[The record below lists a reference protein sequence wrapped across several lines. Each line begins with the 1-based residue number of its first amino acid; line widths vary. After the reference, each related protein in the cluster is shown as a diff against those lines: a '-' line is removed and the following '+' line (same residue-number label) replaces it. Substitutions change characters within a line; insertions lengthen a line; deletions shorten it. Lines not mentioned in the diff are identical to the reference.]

1 MGFKMV
7 SIEMNGCKEKN
18 LNDKFRFDT
27 IEEAIQTIKNGG
39 MVIVAD
45 DESRENE
52 GDLICA
58 AEFATPQNINF
69 MMTEAKG
76 IVCAPISAQRAKK
89 LGLASMVK
97 NNTDVKG
104 TAFTQ
109 SIDADPKFGVT
120 TGVSAFDRA
129 ITIGLLAKDST
140 LPSDLRQPG
149 HVFPLIAK
157 NGGVLERVGHTEAS
171 IDLCKLAGLTDA
183 AVCCEIVNSDGS
195 MARRDDLRKFA
206 DKHNIKFVTVAQLI
220 AYRLRNERLMIR
232 EAEVNLPTKF
242 GEFRLIGYRHALNG
256 QEHVA
261 LLKDDGSDKIPLV
274 RMHSICLT
282 GDTFHSLR
290 CDCNSQLENS
300 MKMIQQY
307 GKGAV
312 VYLLN
317 HEGRGIGIVNKIK
330 AYALQDKGEDTVEAN
345 ISLGFNS
352 DLRDYGDG
360 AQILLDLDFT
370 KFKLITNNPLKIVGL
385 EGYGLQIVERVKV
398 ESEFTKYNKKYLC
411 TKVSKMHHMID
422 LQKLSTDSQSVNVN
436 NLNISSK
443 SDKIMHAE

>member
-1 MGFKMV
+1 MNLVENIINQFK
-7 SIEMNGCKEKN
+7 SNEA
-18 LNDKFRFDT
+18 RFDT
-27 IEEAIQTIKNGG
+27 IEEAIETIKKGG

-45 DESRENE
+45 DEARENE

-58 AEFATPQNINF
+58 AEFATVENINF
-69 MMTEAKG
+69 MITEAKG
-76 IVCAPISAQRAKK
+76 IVCTPISPERAEK
-89 LGLASMVK
+89 LGLDSMVK

-109 SIDADPKFGVT
+109 SVDADPKFGVT
-120 TGVSAFDRA
+120 TGVSAIDRSV
-129 ITIGLLAKDST
+129 TIKLIADDNTK
-140 LPSDLRQPG
+140 PSDLRQPG

-157 NGGVLERVGHTEAS
+157 RGGVLERVGHTEAS
-171 IDLCKLAGLTDA
+171 IDLCRLAGLKDA
-183 AVCCEIVNSDGS
+183 AVCCEIVNPDGS

-206 DKHNIKFVTVAQLI
+206 DKYGIKFITVAQLI
-220 AYRLRNERLMIR
+220 AYRLQNERLMKR
-232 EAEVNLPTKF
+232 EAEVSLPTKF
-242 GEFRLIGYRHALNG
+242 GEFRLFGYRHVLTG

-261 LLKDDGSDKIPLV
+261 LVKDDGSDKIPLV

-300 MKMIQQY
+300 MKMINEY

-330 AYALQDKGEDTVEAN
+330 AYALQDAGADTIDAN
-345 ISLGFNS
+345 LKLGFNS

-360 AQILLDLDFT
+360 AQILLDLGYK
-370 KFKLITNNPLKIVGL
+370 KFKLITNNPQKIIGL
-385 EGYGLQIVERVKV
+385 EGYGLEIVDRVSV
-398 ESEFTKYNKKYLC
+398 ESEFTKYNQKYLC
-411 TKVSKMHHMID
+411 TKVNRMHHMIE
-422 LQKLSTDSQSVNVN
+422 LS
-436 NLNISSK
+436 K
-443 SDKIMHAE
+443 ME

>member
-1 MGFKMV
+1 MSLLENIKDVFTKD
-7 SIEMNGCKEKN
+7 ST
-18 LNDKFRFDT
+18 FRFDSV
-27 IEEAIQTIKNGG
+27 EEAIETIKKGG

-58 AEFATPQNINF
+58 AEFATPENVNF
-69 MMTEAKG
+69 MITEAKG
-76 IVCAPISAQRAKK
+76 VLCAPISRERAKK
-89 LGLASMVK
+89 LGLDFMVK

-109 SIDADPKFGVT
+109 SVDADPKYGVT
-120 TGVSAFDRA
+120 TGVSAYDRS
-129 ITIGLLAKDST
+129 ITLKLIADDNT

-149 HVFPLIAK
+149 HIFPLIAK
-157 NGGVLERVGHTEAS
+157 DGGVLERVGHTEAS
-171 IDLCKLAGLTDA
+171 VDLCRFAGLKDA
-183 AVCCEIVNSDGS
+183 AVCCEIVNPDGS

-206 DKHNIKFVTVAQLI
+206 DKHNIKFITVAQLI
-220 AYRLRNERLMIR
+220 AHRLKNEKLMIR
-232 EAEVNLPTKF
+232 EAEVNLPTAF
-242 GEFRLIGYRHALNG
+242 GTFRLIGYRHALTG

-290 CDCNSQLENS
+290 CDCNSQLQNS
-300 MKMIQQY
+300 MKMIENY

-312 VYLLN
+312 VYLMN

-330 AYALQDKGEDTVEAN
+330 AYALQDKGEDTVQAN
-345 ISLGFNS
+345 LSLGFNS

-360 AQILLDLDFT
+360 AQILLDLGFN
-370 KFKLITNNPLKIVGL
+370 KFKLITNNPQKIVGL
-385 EGYGLQIVERVKV
+385 EGYGLEITERVQV
-398 ESEFTKYNKKYLC
+398 ESECNRYNYRYLC
-411 TKVSKMHHMID
+411 TKANKMHHMLD
-422 LQKLSTDSQSVNVN
+422 VNSLDKNAEQK
-436 NLNISSK
+436 
-443 SDKIMHAE
+443 

>member
-1 MGFKMV
+1 MNLVENIINQFK
-7 SIEMNGCKEKN
+7 SNEA
-18 LNDKFRFDT
+18 RFDT
-27 IEEAIQTIKNGG
+27 IEEAIEAIKKGG

-58 AEFATPQNINF
+58 AEFATVENINF
-69 MMTEAKG
+69 MITEAKG
-76 IVCAPISAQRAKK
+76 IVCTPISPERAEK
-89 LGLASMVK
+89 LGLDSMVK

-109 SIDADPKFGVT
+109 SVDADPKFGVT
-120 TGVSAFDRA
+120 TGVSAIDRSV
-129 ITIGLLAKDST
+129 TIKLIADNNTK
-140 LPSDLRQPG
+140 PSDLRQPG

-157 NGGVLERVGHTEAS
+157 RGGVLERVGHTEAS
-171 IDLCKLAGLTDA
+171 IDLCRLAGLKDA
-183 AVCCEIVNSDGS
+183 AVCCEIVNPDGS

-206 DKHNIKFVTVAQLI
+206 DKYGIKFITVAQLI
-220 AYRLRNERLMIR
+220 AYRLRNERLMKR

-242 GEFRLIGYRHALNG
+242 GEFRLLGYRHVLTG

-261 LLKDDGSDKIPLV
+261 LVKNDGSDKIPLV

-300 MKMIQQY
+300 MKMINEY

-330 AYALQDKGEDTVEAN
+330 AYALQDAGADTIDAN
-345 ISLGFNS
+345 LKLGFNS

-360 AQILLDLDFT
+360 AQILLDLGYK
-370 KFKLITNNPLKIVGL
+370 KFKLITNNPQKIIGL
-385 EGYGLQIVERVKV
+385 EGYGLEIVDRVPV
-398 ESEFTKYNKKYLC
+398 ESEFTKYNQKYLC
-411 TKVSKMHHMID
+411 TKVNRMHHMIE
-422 LQKLSTDSQSVNVN
+422 LGKMEQKNG
-436 NLNISSK
+436 
-443 SDKIMHAE
+443 

>member
-1 MGFKMV
+1 MNLVENIINQFK
-7 SIEMNGCKEKN
+7 SNEA
-18 LNDKFRFDT
+18 RFDT
-27 IEEAIQTIKNGG
+27 IEEAIEAIKKGG

-58 AEFATPQNINF
+58 AEFATVENINF
-69 MMTEAKG
+69 MITEAKG
-76 IVCAPISAQRAKK
+76 IVCTPISPERAEK
-89 LGLASMVK
+89 LGLDSMVK

-109 SIDADPKFGVT
+109 SVDADPKFGVT
-120 TGVSAFDRA
+120 TGVSAIDRSV
-129 ITIGLLAKDST
+129 TIKLIADNNTK
-140 LPSDLRQPG
+140 PSDLRQPG

-157 NGGVLERVGHTEAS
+157 RGGVLERVGHTEAS
-171 IDLCKLAGLTDA
+171 IDLCRLAGLKDA
-183 AVCCEIVNSDGS
+183 AVCCEIVNPDGS

-206 DKHNIKFVTVAQLI
+206 DKYGIKFITVAQLI
-220 AYRLRNERLMIR
+220 AYRLRNERLMKR

-242 GEFRLIGYRHALNG
+242 GEFRLLGYRHVLTG

-261 LLKDDGSDKIPLV
+261 LVKNDGSDKIPLV

-300 MKMIQQY
+300 MKMINEY

-330 AYALQDKGEDTVEAN
+330 AYALQDAGADTIDAN
-345 ISLGFNS
+345 LKLGFNS

-360 AQILLDLDFT
+360 AQILLDLGYK
-370 KFKLITNNPLKIVGL
+370 KFKLITNNPQKIIGL
-385 EGYGLQIVERVKV
+385 EGYGLEIVDRVSV
-398 ESEFTKYNKKYLC
+398 ESEFTKYNQKYLC
-411 TKVSKMHHMID
+411 TKVNRMHHMIE
-422 LQKLSTDSQSVNVN
+422 LGKMEQKNG
-436 NLNISSK
+436 
-443 SDKIMHAE
+443 

>member
-1 MGFKMV
+1 MNLVENIINQFK
-7 SIEMNGCKEKN
+7 SNEA
-18 LNDKFRFDT
+18 RFDT
-27 IEEAIQTIKNGG
+27 IEEAIEAIKKGG

-58 AEFATPQNINF
+58 AEFATVENINF
-69 MMTEAKG
+69 MITEAKG
-76 IVCAPISAQRAKK
+76 IVCTPISPERAEK
-89 LGLASMVK
+89 LGLDSMVK

-109 SIDADPKFGVT
+109 SVDADPKFGVT
-120 TGVSAFDRA
+120 TGVSAIDRSV
-129 ITIGLLAKDST
+129 TIKLIADDNTK
-140 LPSDLRQPG
+140 PSDLRQPG

-157 NGGVLERVGHTEAS
+157 RGGVLERVGHTEAS
-171 IDLCKLAGLTDA
+171 IDLCRLAGLKDA
-183 AVCCEIVNSDGS
+183 AVCCEIVNPDGS

-206 DKHNIKFVTVAQLI
+206 DKYGIKFITVAQLI
-220 AYRLRNERLMIR
+220 AYRLRNERLMKR

-242 GEFRLIGYRHALNG
+242 GEFRLLGYRHVLTG

-261 LLKDDGSDKIPLV
+261 LVKDDGSDKIPLV

-300 MKMIQQY
+300 MKMINEY

-330 AYALQDKGEDTVEAN
+330 AYALQDAGADTIDAN
-345 ISLGFNS
+345 LKLGFNS

-360 AQILLDLDFT
+360 AQILLDLGYK
-370 KFKLITNNPLKIVGL
+370 KFKLITNNPQKIIGL
-385 EGYGLQIVERVKV
+385 EGYGLEIVDRVSV
-398 ESEFTKYNKKYLC
+398 ESEFTKYNQKYLC
-411 TKVSKMHHMID
+411 TKVNRMHHMIE
-422 LQKLSTDSQSVNVN
+422 LGK
-436 NLNISSK
+436 
-443 SDKIMHAE
+443 ME

>member
-1 MGFKMV
+1 MNLVENIINQFK
-7 SIEMNGCKEKN
+7 SNEA
-18 LNDKFRFDT
+18 RFDT
-27 IEEAIQTIKNGG
+27 IEEAIETIKKGG

-45 DESRENE
+45 DEARENE

-58 AEFATPQNINF
+58 AEFATVENINF
-69 MMTEAKG
+69 MITEAKG
-76 IVCAPISAQRAKK
+76 IVCTPISPERAEK
-89 LGLASMVK
+89 LGLDSMVK

-109 SIDADPKFGVT
+109 SVDADPKFGVT
-120 TGVSAFDRA
+120 TGVSAIDRSV
-129 ITIGLLAKDST
+129 TIKLIADDNTK
-140 LPSDLRQPG
+140 PSDLRQPG

-157 NGGVLERVGHTEAS
+157 RGGVLERVGHTEAS
-171 IDLCKLAGLTDA
+171 IDLCRLAGLKDA
-183 AVCCEIVNSDGS
+183 AVCCEIVNPDGS

-206 DKHNIKFVTVAQLI
+206 DKYGIKFITVAQLI
-220 AYRLRNERLMIR
+220 AYRLQNERLMKR
-232 EAEVNLPTKF
+232 EAEVSLPTKF
-242 GEFRLIGYRHALNG
+242 GEFRLLGYRHVLTG

-261 LLKDDGSDKIPLV
+261 LVKDDGSDKIPLV

-300 MKMIQQY
+300 MKMINEY

-330 AYALQDKGEDTVEAN
+330 AYALQDAGADTIDAN
-345 ISLGFNS
+345 LKLGFNS

-360 AQILLDLDFT
+360 AQILLDLGYK
-370 KFKLITNNPLKIVGL
+370 KFKLITNNPQKIIGL
-385 EGYGLQIVERVKV
+385 EGYGLEIVDRVSV
-398 ESEFTKYNKKYLC
+398 ESEFTKYNQKYLC
-411 TKVSKMHHMID
+411 TKVNRMHHMIE
-422 LQKLSTDSQSVNVN
+422 LGK
-436 NLNISSK
+436 
-443 SDKIMHAE
+443 ME

>member
-1 MGFKMV
+1 MNLVENIINQFK
-7 SIEMNGCKEKN
+7 SNEA
-18 LNDKFRFDT
+18 RFDT
-27 IEEAIQTIKNGG
+27 IEEAIEAIKKGG

-58 AEFATPQNINF
+58 AEFATVENINF
-69 MMTEAKG
+69 MITEAKG
-76 IVCAPISAQRAKK
+76 IVCTPISPERAEK
-89 LGLASMVK
+89 LGLDSMVK

-109 SIDADPKFGVT
+109 SVDADPKFGVT
-120 TGVSAFDRA
+120 TGVSAIDRSV
-129 ITIGLLAKDST
+129 TIKLIADDNTKPL
-140 LPSDLRQPG
+140 DLRQPG

-157 NGGVLERVGHTEAS
+157 RGGVLERVGHTEAS
-171 IDLCKLAGLTDA
+171 IDLCRLAGLKDA
-183 AVCCEIVNSDGS
+183 AVCCEIVNPDGS

-206 DKHNIKFVTVAQLI
+206 DKYGIKFITVAQLI
-220 AYRLRNERLMIR
+220 AYRLRNERLMKR

-242 GEFRLIGYRHALNG
+242 GEFRLLGYRHVLTG

-261 LLKDDGSDKIPLV
+261 LVKDDGSDKIPLV

-300 MKMIQQY
+300 MKMINEY

-330 AYALQDKGEDTVEAN
+330 AYALQDAGADTIDAN
-345 ISLGFNS
+345 LKLGFNS

-360 AQILLDLDFT
+360 AQILLDLGYK
-370 KFKLITNNPLKIVGL
+370 KFKLITNNPQKIIGL
-385 EGYGLQIVERVKV
+385 EGYGLEIVDRVSV
-398 ESEFTKYNKKYLC
+398 ESEFTKYNQKYLC
-411 TKVSKMHHMID
+411 TKVNRMHHMIE
-422 LQKLSTDSQSVNVN
+422 LGK
-436 NLNISSK
+436 
-443 SDKIMHAE
+443 ME

>member
-1 MGFKMV
+1 MSLVETIKGFF
-7 SIEMNGCKEKN
+7 NKE
-18 LNDKFRFDT
+18 NDEDIFKFDSV
-27 IEEAIQTIKNGG
+27 EEAIETIKNGG

-58 AEFATPQNINF
+58 AEFATPETINF

-76 IVCAPISAQRAKK
+76 IVCVPLTEKRAVE
-89 LGLASMVK
+89 LGLDSMVK

-109 SIDADPKFGVT
+109 SVDGDPKFGVT

-129 ITIGLLAKDST
+129 KTIELIVNEKS

-149 HVFPLIAK
+149 HIFPLIAK

-171 IDLCKLAGLTDA
+171 IDLCRFAGLKET
-183 AVCCEIVNSDGS
+183 AVICEIVNPDGT
-195 MARRDDLRKFA
+195 MARRDDLKKFA
-206 DKHNIKFVTVAQLI
+206 DKYHIKFITVAQLI
-220 AYRLRNERLMIR
+220 AYRLQNERLMVR
-232 EAEVNLPTKF
+232 EAEVDMPTIF
-242 GEFRLIGYRHALNG
+242 GDFRLIGYRHSLTG

-261 LLKDDGSDKIPLV
+261 LVKNDGSNKIPMV
-274 RMHSICLT
+274 RMHSVCLT

-290 CDCNSQLENS
+290 CDCNSQLQNS
-300 MKMIQQY
+300 MKMINEY

-312 VYLLN
+312 VYLMD

-330 AYALQDKGEDTVEAN
+330 AYALQDKGEDTVQAN
-345 ISLGFNS
+345 LSLGFNS

-360 AQILLDLDFT
+360 AQILLDLGFN
-370 KFKLITNNPLKIVGL
+370 KFKLITNNPKKIVGL
-385 EGYGLQIVERVKV
+385 EGYGLEIAERVQV
-398 ESEFTKYNKKYLC
+398 ESECTKYNHKYLC
-411 TKVSKMHHMID
+411 TKVNKMNHLMN
-422 LQKLSTDSQSVNVN
+422 LDSIKDN
-436 NLNISSK
+436 
-443 SDKIMHAE
+443 AEQH

>member
-1 MGFKMV
+1 MNLVENILNQFK
-7 SIEMNGCKEKN
+7 SNEA
-18 LNDKFRFDT
+18 RFDT
-27 IEEAIQTIKNGG
+27 IEEAIEAIKKGG

-58 AEFATPQNINF
+58 AEFATVENINF
-69 MMTEAKG
+69 MITEAKG
-76 IVCAPISAQRAKK
+76 IVCTPISPERAEK
-89 LGLASMVK
+89 LGLDSMVK

-109 SIDADPKFGVT
+109 SVDADPKFGVT
-120 TGVSAFDRA
+120 TGVSAIDRSV
-129 ITIGLLAKDST
+129 TIKLIADDNTK
-140 LPSDLRQPG
+140 PSDLRQPG

-157 NGGVLERVGHTEAS
+157 RGGVLERVGHTEAS
-171 IDLCKLAGLTDA
+171 IDLCRLAGLKDA
-183 AVCCEIVNSDGS
+183 AVCCEIVNPDGS

-206 DKHNIKFVTVAQLI
+206 DKYGIKFITVAQLI
-220 AYRLRNERLMIR
+220 AYRLRNERLMKR

-242 GEFRLIGYRHALNG
+242 GEFRLLGYRHVLTG

-261 LLKDDGSDKIPLV
+261 LVKDDGSDKIPLV

-300 MKMIQQY
+300 MKMINEY

-330 AYALQDKGEDTVEAN
+330 AYALQDAGADTVDAN
-345 ISLGFNS
+345 LKLGFNS

-360 AQILLDLDFT
+360 AQILLDLGYK
-370 KFKLITNNPLKIVGL
+370 KFKLITNNPQKIIGL
-385 EGYGLQIVERVKV
+385 EGYGLEIVDRVSV
-398 ESEFTKYNKKYLC
+398 ESEFTKYNQKYLC
-411 TKVSKMHHMID
+411 TKVNRMHHLIELGKME
-422 LQKLSTDSQSVNVN
+422 QKNG
-436 NLNISSK
+436 
-443 SDKIMHAE
+443 

>member
-1 MGFKMV
+1 MY
-7 SIEMNGCKEKN
+7 
-18 LNDKFRFDT
+18 FDT
-27 IEEAIQTIKNGG
+27 IEDAIETIKNGG

-58 AEFATPQNINF
+58 AEFATPENINF

-76 IVCAPISAQRAKK
+76 IVCVPISVERALK
-89 LGLASMVK
+89 LGLDNMVK

-109 SIDADPKFGVT
+109 SVDADPKYGVT

-129 ITIGLLAKDST
+129 ITIELIAKDT
-140 LPSDLRQPG
+140 TKPSDLRQPG

-157 NGGVLERVGHTEAS
+157 KGGVLERVGHTEAS
-171 IDLCKLAGLTDA
+171 VDLCRLAGLKDA
-183 AVCCEIVNSDGS
+183 AVCCEIVNPDGS
-195 MARRDDLRKFA
+195 MARRDDLKVFA
-206 DKHNIKFVTVAQLI
+206 DKYGIKFITVADLI
-220 AYRLRNERLMIR
+220 AYRLRNERLMVR
-232 EAEVNLPTKF
+232 EAEVDLPTKF
-242 GEFRLIGYRHALNG
+242 GNFRLVGYRHSLTG

-261 LLKDDGSDKIPLV
+261 LVKDDGSDKIPMV

-300 MKMIQQY
+300 MKMIDSY

-312 VYLLN
+312 VYMLN

-330 AYALQDKGEDTVEAN
+330 AYALQDAGEDTVDAN
-345 ISLGFNS
+345 LKLGFSS

-360 AQILLDLDFT
+360 AQILLDLGFT
-370 KFKLITNNPLKIVGL
+370 KFNLITNNPQKIIGL
-385 EGYGLQIVERVKV
+385 EGYGLEILDRVKI
-398 ESEFTKYNKKYLC
+398 ESEFTKYNQKYLC
-411 TKVSKMHHMID
+411 TKVNRMHHMID
-422 LQKLSTDSQSVNVN
+422 LEKMEMKVNG
-436 NLNISSK
+436 
-443 SDKIMHAE
+443 

>member
-1 MGFKMV
+1 MY
-7 SIEMNGCKEKN
+7 
-18 LNDKFRFDT
+18 FDT
-27 IEEAIQTIKNGG
+27 IEDAIETIKNGG

-58 AEFATPQNINF
+58 AEFATPENINF

-76 IVCAPISAQRAKK
+76 IVCVPISVERALK
-89 LGLASMVK
+89 LGLDNMVK

-109 SIDADPKFGVT
+109 SVDADPKYGVT

-129 ITIGLLAKDST
+129 ITIELIAKDT
-140 LPSDLRQPG
+140 TKPSDLRQPG

-157 NGGVLERVGHTEAS
+157 KGGVLERVGHTEAS
-171 IDLCKLAGLTDA
+171 VDLCRLAGLKDA
-183 AVCCEIVNSDGS
+183 AVCCEIVNPDGS
-195 MARRDDLRKFA
+195 MARRDDLRVFA
-206 DKHNIKFVTVAQLI
+206 DKYGIKFITVADLI
-220 AYRLRNERLMIR
+220 AYRLRNERLMVR
-232 EAEVNLPTKF
+232 EAEVDLPTKF
-242 GEFRLIGYRHALNG
+242 GNFRLVGYRHSLTG

-261 LLKDDGSDKIPLV
+261 LVKDDGSDKIPMV

-300 MKMIQQY
+300 MKMIDSY

-312 VYLLN
+312 VYMLN

-330 AYALQDKGEDTVEAN
+330 AYALQDAGEDTVDAN
-345 ISLGFNS
+345 LKLGFSS

-360 AQILLDLDFT
+360 AQILLDLGFT
-370 KFKLITNNPLKIVGL
+370 KFNLITNNPQKIIGL
-385 EGYGLQIVERVKV
+385 EGYGLEILDRVKI
-398 ESEFTKYNKKYLC
+398 ESEFTKYNQKYLC
-411 TKVSKMHHMID
+411 TKVNRMHHMID
-422 LQKLSTDSQSVNVN
+422 LEKMEMKVNG
-436 NLNISSK
+436 
-443 SDKIMHAE
+443 

>member
-1 MGFKMV
+1 MNLVENIINQFK
-7 SIEMNGCKEKN
+7 SNEA
-18 LNDKFRFDT
+18 RFDT
-27 IEEAIQTIKNGG
+27 IEEAIEAIKKGG

-58 AEFATPQNINF
+58 AEFATVENINF
-69 MMTEAKG
+69 MITEAKG
-76 IVCAPISAQRAKK
+76 IVCTPISPERAEK
-89 LGLASMVK
+89 LGLDSMVK

-109 SIDADPKFGVT
+109 SVDADPKFGVT
-120 TGVSAFDRA
+120 TGVSAIDRSV
-129 ITIGLLAKDST
+129 TIKLIADNNTK
-140 LPSDLRQPG
+140 PSDLRQPG

-157 NGGVLERVGHTEAS
+157 RGGVLERVGHTEAS
-171 IDLCKLAGLTDA
+171 IDLCRLAGLKDA
-183 AVCCEIVNSDGS
+183 AVCCEIVNPDGS

-206 DKHNIKFVTVAQLI
+206 DKYGIKFITVAQLI
-220 AYRLRNERLMIR
+220 AYRLRNERLMKR

-242 GEFRLIGYRHALNG
+242 GEFRLLGYRHVLTG

-261 LLKDDGSDKIPLV
+261 LVKDDGSDKIPLV

-300 MKMIQQY
+300 MKMINEY

-330 AYALQDKGEDTVEAN
+330 AYALQDAGADTIEAN
-345 ISLGFNS
+345 LKLGFNS

-360 AQILLDLDFT
+360 AQILLDLGYK
-370 KFKLITNNPLKIVGL
+370 KFKLITNNPQKIIGL
-385 EGYGLQIVERVKV
+385 EGYGLEIVDRVSV
-398 ESEFTKYNKKYLC
+398 ESEFTKYNQKYLC
-411 TKVSKMHHMID
+411 TKVNRMHHMIE
-422 LQKLSTDSQSVNVN
+422 LGKMEQKNG
-436 NLNISSK
+436 
-443 SDKIMHAE
+443 

>member
-1 MGFKMV
+1 MNLVENIIKQFK
-7 SIEMNGCKEKN
+7 SNEA
-18 LNDKFRFDT
+18 RFDT
-27 IEEAIQTIKNGG
+27 IEEAIEAFKKGG

-58 AEFATPQNINF
+58 AEFATVENINF
-69 MMTEAKG
+69 MITEAKG
-76 IVCAPISAQRAKK
+76 IVCTPISPERAEK
-89 LGLASMVK
+89 LGLDSMVK

-109 SIDADPKFGVT
+109 SVDADPKFGVT
-120 TGVSAFDRA
+120 TGVSAIDRSV
-129 ITIGLLAKDST
+129 TIKLIADDNTK
-140 LPSDLRQPG
+140 PSDLRQPG

-157 NGGVLERVGHTEAS
+157 RGGVLERVGHTEAS
-171 IDLCKLAGLTDA
+171 IDLCRLAGLKDA
-183 AVCCEIVNSDGS
+183 AVCCEIVNPDGS

-206 DKHNIKFVTVAQLI
+206 DKYGIKFITVAQLI
-220 AYRLRNERLMIR
+220 AYRLRNERLMKR

-242 GEFRLIGYRHALNG
+242 GEFRLLGYRHVLTG

-261 LLKDDGSDKIPLV
+261 LVKDDGSDKIPLV

-282 GDTFHSLR
+282 GYTFHSLR

-300 MKMIQQY
+300 MKMINEY

-330 AYALQDKGEDTVEAN
+330 AYALQDAGADTIDAN
-345 ISLGFNS
+345 LKLGFNS

-360 AQILLDLDFT
+360 AQILLDLGYK
-370 KFKLITNNPLKIVGL
+370 KFKLITNNPQKIIGL
-385 EGYGLQIVERVKV
+385 EGYGLEIVDRVSV
-398 ESEFTKYNKKYLC
+398 ESEFTKYNQKYLC
-411 TKVSKMHHMID
+411 TKVNRMHHMIE
-422 LQKLSTDSQSVNVN
+422 LGKMEQKNG
-436 NLNISSK
+436 
-443 SDKIMHAE
+443 

>member
-1 MGFKMV
+1 MNLVENIINQFK
-7 SIEMNGCKEKN
+7 SNEA
-18 LNDKFRFDT
+18 RFDT
-27 IEEAIQTIKNGG
+27 IEEAIEAIKKGG

-58 AEFATPQNINF
+58 AEFATVENINF
-69 MMTEAKG
+69 MITEAKG
-76 IVCAPISAQRAKK
+76 IVCTPISPERAEK
-89 LGLASMVK
+89 LGLDSMVK

-109 SIDADPKFGVT
+109 SVDADPKFGVT
-120 TGVSAFDRA
+120 TGVSAIDRSV
-129 ITIGLLAKDST
+129 TIKLIADDNTK
-140 LPSDLRQPG
+140 PSDLRQPG

-157 NGGVLERVGHTEAS
+157 RGGVLERVGHTEAS
-171 IDLCKLAGLTDA
+171 IDLCRLAGLKDA
-183 AVCCEIVNSDGS
+183 AVCCEIVNPDGS

-206 DKHNIKFVTVAQLI
+206 DKYGIKFITVAQLI
-220 AYRLRNERLMIR
+220 AYRLRNERLMKR

-242 GEFRLIGYRHALNG
+242 GEFRLLGYRHVLTG

-261 LLKDDGSDKIPLV
+261 LVKDDGSDKIPLV

-300 MKMIQQY
+300 MKMINEY

-330 AYALQDKGEDTVEAN
+330 AYALQDAGADTVDAN
-345 ISLGFNS
+345 LKLGFNS

-360 AQILLDLDFT
+360 AQILLDLGYK
-370 KFKLITNNPLKIVGL
+370 KFKLITNNPQKIIGL
-385 EGYGLQIVERVKV
+385 EEIGRAHV
-398 ESEFTKYNKKYLC
+398 
-411 TKVSKMHHMID
+411 
-422 LQKLSTDSQSVNVN
+422 
-436 NLNISSK
+436 
-443 SDKIMHAE
+443 